1 MKTLKEVKEEHIRKV
16 LEESG
21 WDTKE
26 ASHILQVSEKLLM
39 SEIKKYDKAPTLP
52 HIKKLPPPTQNSKKK

>member
-1 MKTLKEVKEEHIRKV
+1 MKTLKEVRQEHIQKV

-39 SEIKKYDKAPTLP
+39 SEIKKYNKAPTLP
-52 HIKKLPPPTQNSKKK
+52 HTKTLPPFTQNSKKK